1 MRISG
6 KKDTGQKKYKTQ
18 QIHDYTLRFTKTI
31 STNCPG
37 INEREAPCLFF
48 EYKINGQY
56 QKTETYEMIQPE
68 LLVLKEQ
75 KSKAHEYYERY
86 DFLQHF
92 QLHKGERSSVVA
104 VAQSVRRD
112 LKTVFEKRYT
122 PTYQYHSPKTEF
134 GKPAVLGEFEMTVPG
149 HCHKG
154 IGTHKK

>member
-92 QLHKGERSSVVA
+92 QLHMGERSSVVA
-104 VAQSVRRD
+104 VALSVRRD
-112 LKTVFEKRYT
+112 LKTVFE
-122 PTYQYHSPKTEF
+122 
-134 GKPAVLGEFEMTVPG
+134 
-149 HCHKG
+149 
-154 IGTHKK
+154 